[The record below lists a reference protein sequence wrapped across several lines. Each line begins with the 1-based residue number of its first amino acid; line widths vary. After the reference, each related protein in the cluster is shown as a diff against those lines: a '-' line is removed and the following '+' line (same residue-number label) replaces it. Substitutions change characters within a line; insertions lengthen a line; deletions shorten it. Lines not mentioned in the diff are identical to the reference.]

1 MIRLKSLSKNKFN
14 SESILMGKI
23 EKKIADIFYQKLCN
37 SKNWNDLKQS
47 LLADEDEDNILTK
60 LEKNLGFSEN
70 LFEKSLES
78 LHYFKNQLNG
88 FFEIND
94 DLFVISKIG
103 GTFVKINNACERILG
118 YSREELLSMPFL
130 SFIHPDDVESTA
142 KEFEEIIKGKITA
155 SFTNRYISSSGKYR
169 WLNWTSKYNT
179 KEKLIY
185 AVARDITEKREMDIL
200 MEESEEKYRLL
211 IEYSPIGI
219 GVHRNGKILYTNPKA
234 TEMLGAKSQ
243 EEMIG
248 LPVMQF
254 IHPDYRPLVLGR
266 LKELA
271 QGIDQL
277 QATDEKFVRL
287 GGEVIDVEVIAKTIN
302 FNGEKAFQIIF
313 TDITE
318 KKIISKEKERLNSEI
333 LIQNQELAFQE
344 EELRSANE
352 ELLANKEELE
362 KILNE
367 LSNRNFELDQLVYK
381 ISHDLRAPL
390 STILG
395 LVSIYK
401 IEEKPEKQAEYID
414 LVENRVHKLD
424 GFIKSML
431 NYAKANRTEIILQ
444 DIDFKELIHSC
455 ISDLE
460 YLSYFDEINIELSI
474 NDDIEG
480 YQGDLLR
487 LKILFSNIISNAYK
501 YRNPYSKES
510 FIKINIQKKEEQ
522 FFIEFIDNGMGIEEI
537 HIDKI
542 FNMFYRATTHSEG
555 SGLGLYIVKQTIDKL
570 NGFIQIESEYGE
582 GTVLKIFLPF

>member
-1 MIRLKSLSKNKFN
+1 
-14 SESILMGKI
+14 
-23 EKKIADIFYQKLCN
+23 
-37 SKNWNDLKQS
+37 
-47 LLADEDEDNILTK
+47 
-60 LEKNLGFSEN
+60 
-70 LFEKSLES
+70 
-78 LHYFKNQLNG
+78 
-88 FFEIND
+88 
-94 DLFVISKIG
+94 
-103 GTFVKINNACERILG
+103 
-118 YSREELLSMPFL
+118 
-130 SFIHPDDVESTA
+130 
-142 KEFEEIIKGKITA
+142 
-155 SFTNRYISSSGKYR
+155 
-169 WLNWTSKYNT
+169 
-179 KEKLIY
+179 
-185 AVARDITEKREMDIL
+185 
-200 MEESEEKYRLL
+200 
-211 IEYSPIGI
+211 
-219 GVHRNGKILYTNPKA
+219 
-234 TEMLGAKSQ
+234 MLGAKSQ

>member
-1 MIRLKSLSKNKFN
+1 
-14 SESILMGKI
+14 MGKI

-47 LLADEDEDNILTK
+47 LLADEDEDNILTT

-118 YSREELLSMPFL
+118 YTSEEMLSIPFL
-130 SFIHPDDVESTA
+130 KFVHPDDLENTA
-142 KEFEEIIKGKITA
+142 KELENIIKGKTTT
-155 SFTNRYISSSGKYR
+155 SFTNRYKTKSGEYK
-169 WLNWTSKYNT
+169 WLNWASKYNT

-185 AVARDITEKREMDIL
+185 AVARDVTEKRKMDIL

-234 TEMLGAKSQ
+234 TEILGAKSQ

-248 LPVMQF
+248 QPVMQF
-254 IHPDYRPLVLGR
+254 IHPDYRPMVLGR

-277 QATDEKFVRL
+277 EAIDEKFVRL
-287 GGEVIDVEVIAKTIN
+287 DGGVLDVEVIAKTVN
-302 FNGEKAFQIIF
+302 FKGEQAFQIIF

-318 KKIISKEKERLNSEI
+318 KKIISEEKERLNSEI

>member
-47 LLADEDEDNILTK
+47 LLADEDEDNILTT

-103 GTFVKINNACERILG
+103 GTFVKINHAWEKILG

-155 SFTNRYISSSGKYR
+155 SFTNRYISSSGEYR